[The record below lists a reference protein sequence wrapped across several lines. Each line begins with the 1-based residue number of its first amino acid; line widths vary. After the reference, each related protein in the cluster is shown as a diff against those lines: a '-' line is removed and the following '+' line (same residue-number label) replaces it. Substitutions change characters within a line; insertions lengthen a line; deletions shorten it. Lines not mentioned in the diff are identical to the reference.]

1 MAISYLTFDQYQKLK
16 EKAIII
22 DVRTKEEYKLLKK
35 IEGSINIYFN
45 DLLAQPEKHLND
57 YDAIIITVCNAGNR
71 SSQAAHSLKEFGYKN
86 VYILEGG
93 IYRYLKQ
100 IEQLN
105 D

>member
-1 MAISYLTFDQYQKLK
+1 MAISYLTFDQYQELK

-22 DVRTKEEYKLLKK
+22 DVRTKEEFNLLKK
-35 IEGSINIYFN
+35 IDGSINIYIN
-45 DLLAQPEKHLND
+45 DLLSKPENHLSD

-86 VYILEGG
+86 VHILDGG

>member
-1 MAISYLTFDQYQKLK
+1 MAISYLTFDKYQELK
-16 EKAIII
+16 EKAITI
-22 DVRTKEEYKLLKK
+22 DVRTKEEFNLLKK
-35 IEGSINIYFN
+35 IDGSINIYIN
-45 DLLAQPEKHLND
+45 DLLSKPENHLND

-71 SSQAAHSLKEFGYKN
+71 SSQAAHSLQELGYKN
-86 VYILEGG
+86 VHILDGG